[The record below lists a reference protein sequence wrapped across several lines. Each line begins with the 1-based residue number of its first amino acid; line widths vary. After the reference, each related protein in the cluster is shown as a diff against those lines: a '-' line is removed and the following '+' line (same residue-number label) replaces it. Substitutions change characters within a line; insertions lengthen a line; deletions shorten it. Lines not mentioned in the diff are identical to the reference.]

1 MLFIED
7 DCFLY
12 FLNYYFPKCVTAVG
26 LNFDQRA
33 TLTFAHYRRMPVYL
47 FNIIIIKVQACT
59 IMTN

>member
-7 DCFLY
+7 DFFLY
-12 FLNYYFPKCVTAVG
+12 FLNYYFPKSVTAVG

-33 TLTFAHYRRMPVYL
+33 TLKFAHYRPVYF